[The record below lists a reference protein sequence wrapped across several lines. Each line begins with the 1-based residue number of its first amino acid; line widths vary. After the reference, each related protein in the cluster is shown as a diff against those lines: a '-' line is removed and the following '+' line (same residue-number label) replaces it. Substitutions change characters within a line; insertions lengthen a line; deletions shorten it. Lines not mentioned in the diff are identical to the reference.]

1 MGQILNKLQTFETEI
16 LHSETTREKNDAIA
30 RFRDLSELPPEIALL
45 ILANLNATDLCL
57 AACVWGNLA
66 SDEILW
72 QKLCLKQWGY
82 ASIYKHVRNYR
93 ISFKNLYMRLDEAS
107 LTFNADPEMGMN
119 QFFTDGLLEDSAEEI
134 AKFIHYARN
143 LNGEQK
149 RIYLDGRRDVLDYLV
164 RLQRFE
170 NQFLPN
176 ALRKFFQ
183 ETRPPNDRGSYLQD
197 LVEKFA
203 RHFCDCNPEI
213 GLNRDSIYV
222 LCFSLILLSVDLCS
236 PHIKN
241 KMSKR
246 EFIRNTR
253 QAAHGVNDDFAGHLY
268 DNIYLVGHIA
278 PFAST

>member
-1 MGQILNKLQTFETEI
+1 MGQILNRFQTLETDI
-16 LHSETTREKNDAIA
+16 SEGRKNEAIA
-30 RFRDLSELPPEIALL
+30 CFRDLNELPPELALL

-57 AACVWGNLA
+57 ASCVWGNLA

-82 ASIYKHVRNYR
+82 VSIYKRVRAAR
-93 ISFKNLYMRLDEAS
+93 ISYKDLYMRLDEAS
-107 LTFNADPEMGMN
+107 LTFNADPDRGMN
-119 QFFTDGLLEDSAEEI
+119 QFFSDGLLLDSAEEI

-143 LNGEQK
+143 LHGDQRQK
-149 RIYLDGRRDVLDYLV
+149 YLDGRRDVLDHLV

-170 NQFLPN
+170 KQFLPN

-197 LVEKFA
+197 LVEKFSSQ
-203 RHFCDCNPEI
+203 FCECNPEL
-213 GLNRDSIYV
+213 GLNSDSTYV

-253 QAAHGVNDDFAGHLY
+253 QAAQGVNDDFAGHLY
-268 DNIYLVGHIA
+268 DNIYLVGHVA
-278 PFAST
+278 PFEA